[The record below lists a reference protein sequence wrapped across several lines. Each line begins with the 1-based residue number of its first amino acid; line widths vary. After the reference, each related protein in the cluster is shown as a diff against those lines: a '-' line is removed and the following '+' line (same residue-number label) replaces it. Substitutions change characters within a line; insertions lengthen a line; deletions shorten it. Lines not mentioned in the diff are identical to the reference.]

1 MVKEKHVCLVSAI
14 LFLVSCCLCQDDSET
29 QPNIVFIMA
38 DDLGFA
44 DVGWNNPK
52 MENVTKHISGLAKEG
67 VILNQYYVQPRCSP
81 SRYNS
86 VHTNIS
92 ETG

>member
-1 MVKEKHVCLVSAI
+1 MVKDVIIVLALLVGHGQAE
-14 LFLVSCCLCQDDSET
+14 V
-29 QPNIVFIMA
+29 QPNIVFIVS

-52 MENVTKHISGLAKEG
+52 MENVSKHITELAREG

-81 SRYNS
+81 SR
-86 VHTNIS
+86 
-92 ETG
+92 

>member
-1 MVKEKHVCLVSAI
+1 MVMENHVCLVSAI
-14 LFLVSCCLCQDDSET
+14 LLLVSRCCGQDDSEV

-38 DDLGFA
+38 DDLGWA

-52 MENVTKHISGLAKEG
+52 MENVTKHISSLAKEG

-81 SRYNS
+81 SR
-86 VHTNIS
+86 
-92 ETG
+92 